1 VNIYNVDGTLQ
12 RAFFAYDS
20 SFRGGVSVAA
30 GDVNGDGV
38 PDILT
43 GAGPGGGPHVKVFN
57 GVDNSLLYSF
67 QAYDPAFRG
76 GVNVAAGDVNGDGLD
91 DLITAAGAGGGPH
104 VKAFS
109 GLDGSLLT
117 SFFAYAANFTG
128 GVNVATGDING
139 DGRIDIVTGAGPGGG
154 PHVKA
159 FHVEPPPD
167 IAPTPFVV
175 EEIASFFAYEPFF
188 TGGVTVATGVVQGI
202 GFADII
208 TGPGPGG
215 GPHVKAFNII
225 SVHETMHD
233 PMPGTP
239 QTIEVVASFLAFDS
253 TFRGGVRVGN
263 TYTNVG
269 DDFLVGAGPGI
280 SPVVRKFHGSSLLT
294 TFSAFDPAFRGGVFV
309 G

>member
-1 VNIYNVDGTLQ
+1 
-12 RAFFAYDS
+12 
-20 SFRGGVSVAA
+20 VA
-30 GDVNGDGV
+30 
-38 PDILT
+38 
-43 GAGPGGGPHVKVFN
+43 
-57 GVDNSLLYSF
+57 
-67 QAYDPAFRG
+67 
-76 GVNVAAGDVNGDGLD
+76 VAAGDVNGDGLAD
-91 DLITAAGAGGGPH
+91 IVTAAGPGGGPH
-104 VKAFS
+104 VKGFS

-139 DGRIDIVTGAGPGGG
+139 DGRIDVVTGAGPGGG

-159 FHVEPPPD
+159 FHVEPLPD
-167 IAPTPFVV
+167 NTPAIFAV

-188 TGGVTVATGVVQGI
+188 TGGVTVATGVVLGI

-215 GPHVKAFNII
+215 GPHVKAFNIT

-239 QTIEVVASFLAFDS
+239 PMIEVVASFLAFDS
-253 TFRGGVRVGN
+253 TFRGGIRVGN